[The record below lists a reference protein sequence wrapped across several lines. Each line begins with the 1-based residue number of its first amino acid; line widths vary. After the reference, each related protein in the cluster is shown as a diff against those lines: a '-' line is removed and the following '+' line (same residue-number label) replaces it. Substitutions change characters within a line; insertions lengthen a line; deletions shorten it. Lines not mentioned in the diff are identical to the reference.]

1 MGLVAAKCAQ
11 CGADIEV
18 DESRESGYCPH
29 CGTKYI
35 TEKVI
40 HNTYNTVNNTTNNTV
55 NIGQATFIS
64 QGENS
69 LQFLREKFEAYF
81 KLDDSDKIV
90 ETAEEMLKKYP
101 QAGESHLC
109 KAYAE
114 ARAAAVYYNYA
125 LAHLGAEDGEIMV
138 SSYMGSAASGS
149 PAALAERVVD
159 SVLRQDKIA
168 LDVCERVINA
178 AVACNM
184 EDEGEADKFF
194 ASLPDF
200 LYDDEEFGN
209 NILVGAAC
217 VCGNARMQKARE
229 EVEKADRLQAGTDVD
244 LLQRAADKIA
254 EAEKL
259 YAQLEAG
266 IRSGAIAAVEGLRKA
281 SGKNGKGAKP
291 KDKRKIIAYIFI
303 AIAAIAF
310 AAAIIGFMS

>member
-69 LQFLREKFEAYF
+69 LQSLREKFEAYL
-81 KLDDSDKIV
+81 KLGESDRLV
-90 ETAEEMLKKYP
+90 ETAEEMLEKYP

-109 KAYAE
+109 KAYTE
-114 ARAAAVYYNYA
+114 AYAAVSYYNQA
-125 LAHLGAEDGEIMV
+125 LAFLEAERGDVFVPLYMV
-138 SSYMGSAASGS
+138 EHSSDQANM
-149 PAALAERVVD
+149 LAERVVD

-168 LDVCERVINA
+168 LDVCERVFNS

-184 EDEGEADKFF
+184 DDEMQRDGFF
-194 ASLPDF
+194 AALPGF
-200 LYDDEEFGN
+200 LYDNEAFGGN
-209 NILVGAAC
+209 VLVGTAC
-217 VCGNARMQKARE
+217 VCGNARMKKARE
-229 EVEKADRLQAGTDVD
+229 EVEKADRLQSGTAVD
-244 LLQRAADKIA
+244 LQRAADKIA

-266 IRSGAIAAVEGLRKA
+266 IRSGAIAAVANMRN
-281 SGKNGKGAKP
+281 SNGKKEKAVQP
-291 KDKRKIIAYIFI
+291 QNKRKIIAYIFM

>member
-69 LQFLREKFEAYF
+69 LQSLREKFEAYL
-81 KLDDSDKIV
+81 KLGDSDKLV
-90 ETAEEMLKKYP
+90 ETAEEMLEKYP

-109 KAYAE
+109 KAYTE
-114 ARAAAVYYNYA
+114 AYAAVSYYNQA
-125 LAHLGAEDGEIMV
+125 LAFLEAEGGDVFVPLYMV
-138 SSYMGSAASGS
+138 EHSSDQANM
-149 PAALAERVVD
+149 LAERVVD

-168 LDVCERVINA
+168 LDVCERVFNS

-184 EDEGEADKFF
+184 DDEMQRDGFF
-194 ASLPDF
+194 AALPGF
-200 LYDDEEFGN
+200 LYDNEAFGGN
-209 NILVGAAC
+209 VLVGTAC
-217 VCGNARMQKARE
+217 VCGNARMKKARE
-229 EVEKADRLQAGTDVD
+229 EVEKADRLQSGTDVD
-244 LLQRAADKIA
+244 LQRAADKIA

-266 IRSGAIAAVEGLRKA
+266 IRSGAIAAVVNMRN
-281 SGKNGKGAKP
+281 SNGKKEKAVQP
-291 KDKRKIIAYIFI
+291 QNKRKIIAYIFM

>member
-69 LQFLREKFEAYF
+69 LQSLREKFEAYL
-81 KLDDSDKIV
+81 KLGESDRLV
-90 ETAEEMLKKYP
+90 ETAEEMLEKYP

-109 KAYAE
+109 KAYTE
-114 ARAAAVYYNYA
+114 AYAAVSYYNQA
-125 LAHLGAEDGEIMV
+125 LAFLEAERGDVFVPLYMV
-138 SSYMGSAASGS
+138 EHSSDQANM
-149 PAALAERVVD
+149 LAERVVD

-168 LDVCERVINA
+168 LGVCERVFNSA
-178 AVACNM
+178 LACNM
-184 EDEGEADKFF
+184 DDEMQRDGFF
-194 ASLPDF
+194 AALPGF
-200 LYDDEEFGN
+200 LYDNEAFGGN
-209 NILVGAAC
+209 VLVGTAC
-217 VCGNARMQKARE
+217 VCGNARMKKARE
-229 EVEKADRLQAGTDVD
+229 EVEKADRLQSGTAVD
-244 LLQRAADKIA
+244 LQRAADKIA

-266 IRSGAIAAVEGLRKA
+266 IRSGAIAA
-281 SGKNGKGAKP
+281 
-291 KDKRKIIAYIFI
+291 
-303 AIAAIAF
+303 IAF
-310 AAAIIGFMS
+310 ALAIIGFMS

>member
-11 CGADIEV
+11 CGAAIEV

-69 LQFLREKFEAYF
+69 LQSLREKFEAYL
-81 KLDDSDKIV
+81 KLGESDRLV
-90 ETAEEMLKKYP
+90 ETAEEMLEKYP

-109 KAYAE
+109 KAYTE
-114 ARAAAVYYNYA
+114 AYAAVSYYNQA
-125 LAHLGAEDGEIMV
+125 LAFLEAEGGDVFVPLYMV
-138 SSYMGSAASGS
+138 EHSSDQANM
-149 PAALAERVVD
+149 LAERVVD

-168 LDVCERVINA
+168 LDVCERVFNSA
-178 AVACNM
+178 LACNM
-184 EDEGEADKFF
+184 DDEMQRDGFF
-194 ASLPDF
+194 AALPGF
-200 LYDDEEFGN
+200 LYDNEAFGGN
-209 NILVGAAC
+209 VLVGTAC
-217 VCGNARMQKARE
+217 VCGNARMKKARE
-229 EVEKADRLQAGTDVD
+229 EVEKADRLQSGTAVD
-244 LLQRAADKIA
+244 LQRAADKIA

-266 IRSGAIAAVEGLRKA
+266 IRSGAIAAVVNMRN
-281 SGKNGKGAKP
+281 SNGKKEKAVQP
-291 KDKRKIIAYIFI
+291 QNKRKIIAYIFM

>member
-69 LQFLREKFEAYF
+69 LQSLREKFEAYL
-81 KLDDSDKIV
+81 KLGESDRLV
-90 ETAEEMLKKYP
+90 ETAEEMLEKYP
-101 QAGESHLC
+101 QAGASHLC
-109 KAYAE
+109 KAYTE
-114 ARAAAVYYNYA
+114 AYAAVSYYNQA
-125 LAHLGAEDGEIMV
+125 LAFLEAEGGDVFVPLYMV
-138 SSYMGSAASGS
+138 EHSSDQANM
-149 PAALAERVVD
+149 LAERVVD

-168 LDVCERVINA
+168 LGVCERVFNS

-184 EDEGEADKFF
+184 DDEMQRDGFF
-194 ASLPDF
+194 AALPGF
-200 LYDDEEFGN
+200 LYDNEAFGGN
-209 NILVGAAC
+209 VLVGTAC
-217 VCGNARMQKARE
+217 VCGNARLQRARE
-229 EVEKADRLQAGTDVD
+229 EVEKADRLQPGTAVD
-244 LLQRAADKIA
+244 LQRAADKIA

-266 IRSGAIAAVEGLRKA
+266 IRSGAIAAVVNMRN
-281 SGKNGKGAKP
+281 SNGKKEKAVQP
-291 KDKRKIIAYIFI
+291 QNKRKIIAYIFM

>member
-69 LQFLREKFEAYF
+69 LQSLREKFEAYL
-81 KLDDSDKIV
+81 KLGESDRLV
-90 ETAEEMLKKYP
+90 ETAEEMLEKYP

-109 KAYAE
+109 KAYTE
-114 ARAAAVYYNYA
+114 AYAAVSYYNQA
-125 LAHLGAEDGEIMV
+125 LAFLEAERGDVFVPLYMV
-138 SSYMGSAASGS
+138 EHSSDQANM
-149 PAALAERVVD
+149 LAERVVD

-168 LDVCERVINA
+168 LGVCERVFNS

-184 EDEGEADKFF
+184 DDEMQRDGFF
-194 ASLPDF
+194 AALPGF
-200 LYDDEEFGN
+200 LYDNEAFGGN
-209 NILVGAAC
+209 VLVGTAC
-217 VCGNARMQKARE
+217 VCGNVRMKKARE
-229 EVEKADRLQAGTDVD
+229 EVEKADRLQSGTDVD
-244 LLQRAADKIA
+244 LQRAADKIA

-266 IRSGAIAAVEGLRKA
+266 IRSGAIAAVVNMRN
-281 SGKNGKGAKP
+281 SNGKKEKAVQP
-291 KDKRKIIAYIFI
+291 QNKRKIIAYIFM

>member
-40 HNTYNTVNNTTNNTV
+40 HNTYNTVNNTTNKTV

-69 LQFLREKFEAYF
+69 LQSLREKFEAYL
-81 KLDDSDKIV
+81 KLGESDRLV
-90 ETAEEMLKKYP
+90 ETAEEMLEKYP

-109 KAYAE
+109 KAYTE
-114 ARAAAVYYNYA
+114 AYAAVSYYNQA
-125 LAHLGAEDGEIMV
+125 LAFLEAEGGDVFVPLYMV
-138 SSYMGSAASGS
+138 EHSSDQANM
-149 PAALAERVVD
+149 LAERVVD

-168 LDVCERVINA
+168 LDVCERVFNS

-184 EDEGEADKFF
+184 DDEMQRDGFF
-194 ASLPDF
+194 AALPGF
-200 LYDDEEFGN
+200 LYDNEAFGGN
-209 NILVGAAC
+209 VLVGTAC
-217 VCGNARMQKARE
+217 VCGNARMKKARE
-229 EVEKADRLQAGTDVD
+229 EVEKADRLQSGTDVD
-244 LLQRAADKIA
+244 LQRAADKIA

-266 IRSGAIAAVEGLRKA
+266 IRSGAIAAVVNMRN
-281 SGKNGKGAKP
+281 SNGKKEKAVQP
-291 KDKRKIIAYIFI
+291 QNKRKIIAYIFM

>member
-69 LQFLREKFEAYF
+69 LQSLREKFEAYL
-81 KLDDSDKIV
+81 KLGESDRLV
-90 ETAEEMLKKYP
+90 ETAEEMLEKYP

-109 KAYAE
+109 KAYTE
-114 ARAAAVYYNYA
+114 AYAAVSYYNQA
-125 LAHLGAEDGEIMV
+125 LAFLEAEGGDVFVPLYMV
-138 SSYMGSAASGS
+138 EHSSDQANM
-149 PAALAERVVD
+149 LAERVVD

-168 LDVCERVINA
+168 LDVCERVFNS

-184 EDEGEADKFF
+184 DDEMQRDGFF
-194 ASLPDF
+194 AALPGF
-200 LYDDEEFGN
+200 LYDNEAFGGN
-209 NILVGAAC
+209 VLVGTAC
-217 VCGNARMQKARE
+217 VCGNARMKKARE
-229 EVEKADRLQAGTDVD
+229 EVEKADRLQSGTGVD
-244 LLQRAADKIA
+244 LQRAADKIA

-259 YAQLEAG
+259 YAQLEAE
-266 IRSGAIAAVEGLRKA
+266 IRSGAIAAVVNMRN
-281 SGKNGKGAKP
+281 SNGKKEKAVQP
-291 KDKRKIIAYIFI
+291 QNKRKIIAYIFM

>member
-69 LQFLREKFEAYF
+69 LQSLREKFEAYL
-81 KLDDSDKIV
+81 KLGESDRLV
-90 ETAEEMLKKYP
+90 ETAEEMLEKYP

-109 KAYAE
+109 KAYTE
-114 ARAAAVYYNYA
+114 AYAAVSYYNQA
-125 LAHLGAEDGEIMV
+125 LAFLEAEGGDVFVPLYMV
-138 SSYMGSAASGS
+138 EHSSDQANM
-149 PAALAERVVD
+149 LAERVVD

-168 LDVCERVINA
+168 LDVCERVFNS

-184 EDEGEADKFF
+184 DDEMQRDGFF
-194 ASLPDF
+194 AALPGF
-200 LYDDEEFGN
+200 LYDNEAFGGN
-209 NILVGAAC
+209 VLVGTAC
-217 VCGNARMQKARE
+217 VCGNARMKKARE
-229 EVEKADRLQAGTDVD
+229 EVEKADRLQSGTDVD
-244 LLQRAADKIA
+244 LQRAADKIA

-266 IRSGAIAAVEGLRKA
+266 IRSGAIAAVVNMRN
-281 SGKNGKGAKP
+281 SNGKKEKAVQP
-291 KDKRKIIAYIFI
+291 QNKRKIIAYIFM